1 MGFNLADYQ
10 PVEERN
16 AMFWA
21 KHPAGRILTE
31 LVFDDGQR
39 FTFRCEVY
47 TDRDDPRPAATG
59 YATETVSNSGVNKTS
74 ALENAETSA
83 EGRAL
88 ARLGFAPKGARP
100 SREEMDK
107 AHRGQQNGH
116 PRPAGATAETIT
128 TPKQARAFLA
138 NTCGENGWKLD
149 VVANRFKAV
158 TGTELGAATDTAE
171 ILKFR
176 ESLFAVPSH
185 ELGGA
190 PAETGAR

>member
-1 MGFNLADYQ
+1 MGFNLADYE
-10 PVEERN
+10 PVDERN
-16 AMFWA
+16 AKFWT
-21 KHPAGRILTE
+21 KYPTGRIVTE

-39 FTFRCEVY
+39 FTFRCELF
-47 TDRDDPRPAATG
+47 RDADAATPFATG
-59 YATETVSNSGVNKTS
+59 YATEHVTNSGVNKTS

-88 ARLGFAPKGARP
+88 ARGGFAPKGVRP

-107 AHRGQQNGH
+107 AQRGQQNGH
-116 PRPAGATAETIT
+116 QLSAASIT
-128 TPKQARAFLA
+128 TAKQARAYLA

-158 TGTELGAATDTAE
+158 TGTELGSATDVAA

-176 ESLFAVPSH
+176 DELFAAPSH
-185 ELGGA
+185 ELGAPVEAGA
-190 PAETGAR
+190 Q